1 MKTLRKIADSGQTV
15 ILVTHNTLNI
25 HLCDK
30 VVFFGDGGRVCYDG
44 SPENA
49 KTFFGV
55 NDFVD
60 IYNLISDEPEK
71 WYNKQKELTKL
82 DAIEVKNTE
91 TPAEK
96 LKKLNERKKQKH
108 SSMRASNER
117 SY

>member
-1 MKTLRKIADSGQTV
+1 MIKNLSGGQRKRAGIAIELLADPKLFFLDEPTSGLDPGTERNMMKTLRKIADSGQTV

-44 SPENA
+44 SPENV

-60 IYNLISDEPEK
+60 IYNLI
-71 WYNKQKELTKL
+71 
-82 DAIEVKNTE
+82 
-91 TPAEK
+91 
-96 LKKLNERKKQKH
+96 
-108 SSMRASNER
+108 
-117 SY
+117 